1 MAELRMKV
9 AGRELRFAFDLQA
22 WFDVE
27 AVFGSLSEMNRRL
40 EENERP
46 MEVSMELAAITA
58 TAGDRE
64 SEPVTV
70 DWLREHLT
78 PKQASKAAMLAKT
91 AFVEGMTRDEDEPE
105 GATDVVLEEL
115 EKKRTP
121 KPESNQISGLRADGG
136 AQSGGGAHYPA
147 VGDHGA
153 IFAAAGL

>member
-1 MAELRMKV
+1 MAELKMKV

-27 AVFGSLSEMNRRL
+27 AAFGSLSEMNRRL

-58 TAGDRE
+58 TAGDRG

-70 DWLREHLT
+70 EWLREHLT

-105 GATDVVLEEL
+105 GATDVVLEEI
-115 EKKRTP
+115 EKKTNA
-121 KPESNQISGLRADGG
+121 EA
-136 AQSGGGAHYPA
+136 
-147 VGDHGA
+147 
-153 IFAAAGL
+153 

>member
-27 AVFGSLSEMNRRL
+27 AAFGSLSEMNRRL

-58 TAGDRE
+58 TAGDRG

-70 DWLREHLT
+70 EWLRDHLT
-78 PKQASKAAMLAKT
+78 PKQASKAAMLEMNKKALT
-91 AFVEGMTRDEDEPE
+91 LGMD
-105 GATDVVLEEL
+105 A
-115 EKKRTP
+115 
-121 KPESNQISGLRADGG
+121 
-136 AQSGGGAHYPA
+136 
-147 VGDHGA
+147 
-153 IFAAAGL
+153 